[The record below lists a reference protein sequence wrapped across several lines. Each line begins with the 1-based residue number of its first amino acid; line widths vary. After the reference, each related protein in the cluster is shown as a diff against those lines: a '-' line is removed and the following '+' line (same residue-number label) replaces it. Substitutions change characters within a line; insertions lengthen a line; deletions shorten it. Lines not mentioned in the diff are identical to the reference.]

1 MLDKKHNMC
10 YIINRPEE
18 VNKIEKEMSDMTLE
32 DKIKNGEIGD
42 VRPNGIEEIDEVQA
56 LGEEVK
62 KLMKEKKLITKNKN
76 KY

>member
-32 DKIKNGEIGD
+32 DKIKNGEFLNKD
-42 VRPNGIEEIDEVQA
+42 LVDEDEKTEQ
-56 LGEEVK
+56 EV
-62 KLMKEKKLITKNKN
+62 EKKLQELFKD
-76 KY
+76 